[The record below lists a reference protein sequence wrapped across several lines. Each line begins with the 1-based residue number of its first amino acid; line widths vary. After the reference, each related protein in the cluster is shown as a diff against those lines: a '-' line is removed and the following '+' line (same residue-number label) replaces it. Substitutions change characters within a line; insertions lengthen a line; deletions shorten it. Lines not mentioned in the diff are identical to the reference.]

1 MAYKKFKNKDLLYN
15 FLDLNPKVKFDIY
28 DSKLYLND
36 EADSPAELGTRIKSV
51 PSGYVSLYELN
62 IDRPPPPDPLLPAI
76 ERIRPLYMKT
86 SDSDRPTSIS
96 KTTWDDFA
104 VGDVIT
110 GTYPLSASITRDV
123 LTNSSDLRFNALKN
137 TIEYYSVVSREY
149 LNFSSFSFSTAS
161 MISIP
166 SIFYGSSIEKG
177 SINLKFYVSGTLIGH
192 LKDENRNGHLIE
204 VVGPRPG
211 STAGLALYNEGFL
224 FLTGNYSLD
233 AHMENYDGSKNPSWI
248 YYGMGAND
256 NTPAGTIPSSSF
268 SLDFQGENKLSTF
281 TMFTHAGK
289 GEMNHSNNPTY
300 VSHGQARSYISGAYV
315 YEEPESLKI
324 KNIVKSPYADPT
336 GSFEKVTYI
345 SKIGIYDKDKNLIG
359 VASVSKP
366 LKKTPERNY
375 TFKLKLDI

>member
-1 MAYKKFKNKDLLYN
+1 MAYKKFKNRDVLYN

-36 EADSPAELGTRIKSV
+36 SADSPTELGTEIKSV
-51 PSGYVSLYELN
+51 PSGHVSLYELN
-62 IDRPPPPDPLLPAI
+62 IDRQPG
-76 ERIRPLYMKT
+76 ERIRPLYTKT
-86 SDSDRPTSIS
+86 SDSDRPTSIP

-104 VGDVIT
+104 VGDVVT
-110 GTYPLSASITRDV
+110 GSYPLSASITRNV
-123 LTNSSDLRFNALKN
+123 LTSSSDLNFNALKN
-137 TIEYYSVVSREY
+137 TLQYYSVVSREY
-149 LNFSSFSFSTAS
+149 MSFSEFTFPTAS

-177 SINLKFYVSGTLIGH
+177 TLDLKFYVSGTLIGQ
-192 LKDENRNGHLIE
+192 LKDENKNGHLVE
-204 VVGPRPG
+204 VVGPRSG

-233 AHMENYDGSKNPSWI
+233 AHTENYDGSKNPSWI

-256 NTPAGTIPSSSF
+256 GTPTGTIPSSSF
-268 SLDFQGENKLSTF
+268 SLEFQGDSRLSTL
-281 TMFTHAGK
+281 TMFAHAEK

-300 VSHGQARSYISGAYV
+300 ISHGQVKSYVSGTYIF
-315 YEEPESLKI
+315 EEPENLKI
-324 KNIVKSPYADPT
+324 KNVVKTPYSDPT
-336 GSFEKVTYI
+336 GSFEKTTYI

-359 VASVSKP
+359 VATVSKP
-366 LKKTPERNY
+366 IKKTPERSY